1 MKITKSQL
9 KQIIK
14 EELEK
19 VLNEAAPAVAGFG
32 QSTVSVRVKPSSKNG
47 PPPEHLRPE
56 QENMILPGL
65 TPETEGEVPEDEWNS
80 AKLAHALKVEAKVA
94 AETEEELK
102 AAEQLYVPPVNFA
115 WPREDQLAGKR
126 RVKPIQIDYLQLDLT
141 TSREK

>member
-19 VLNEAAPAVAGFG
+19 VIQEAAPAAAGFG
-32 QSTVSVRVKPSSKNG
+32 QSTVFVRVKLSSKEG
-47 PPPEHLRPE
+47 LPPKHLRPE

-80 AKLAHALKVEAKVA
+80 AKLAHDYKVKAKVA

-126 RVKPIQIDYLQLDLT
+126 RTKLIQIDYLQLDT
-141 TSREK
+141 ITSREK

>member
-1 MKITKSQL
+1 MKLTKQQL

-14 EELEK
+14 EELE
-19 VLNEAAPAVAGFG
+19 EAIQEAIPAAAGFG
-32 QSTVSVRVKPSSKNG
+32 QSTVFVRVKPSAEKG
-47 PPPEHLRPE
+47 PPPKHLRPE

-65 TPETEGEVPEDEWNS
+65 TPTTEGEVPEDEWNS
-80 AKLAHALKVEAKVA
+80 AKLAHDYKVKAKVA